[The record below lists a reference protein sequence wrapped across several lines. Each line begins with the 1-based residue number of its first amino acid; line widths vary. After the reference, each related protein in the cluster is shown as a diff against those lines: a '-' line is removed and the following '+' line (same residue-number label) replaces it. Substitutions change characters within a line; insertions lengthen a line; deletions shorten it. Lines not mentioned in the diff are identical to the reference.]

1 MFIKT
6 KFLKLNSYIFFLTL
20 ILFIILMD
28 ITKLEARIF
37 KIENVEVSEP
47 FNSNFN
53 KDITINK
60 AFVSA
65 FEELTSTL
73 ITSKDKVK
81 LASINLDEIKLLVES
96 FEISDESFLNKN
108 YIAKFNVN
116 FNKKN
121 TLSFFEQKNIFPSLK
136 NRKDFLTIL
145 IFINNDNNEISIYE
159 NNPFH
164 KYWNEDK
171 KKFFLLNY
179 VLTEEDIDTLKAIND
194 NKENIEKFEFENIIK
209 KYDLKDYIIGIFFK
223 NDNKIRFFARFY
235 FNDKLKI
242 LNTNYGNI
250 TSLNEGLVKKIIS
263 EIKIKFE
270 DTWKKNNQIN
280 TSIKLP
286 INLQISSKKNKEFL
300 NLENK
305 MDEIDLISNYYITSL
320 NNELINLKI
329 IFNGS
334 PKQFLNLMNSNGIK
348 IDTDNEIWK
357 VK

>member
-1 MFIKT
+1 MFVKT
-6 KFLKLNSYIFFLTL
+6 KFLKLVPYIFFLTL

-28 ITKLEARIF
+28 INKLEARIF

-53 KDITINK
+53 KDNTINK

-73 ITSKDKVK
+73 ITSKDKGK
-81 LASINLDEIKLLVES
+81 LASLDLEEIKLLVES

-108 YIAKFNVN
+108 YVAKFNVN
-116 FNKKN
+116 FNKRN

-136 NRKDFLTIL
+136 KKKDFLTIL
-145 IFINNDNNEISIYE
+145 IFINNDSNETFIYE

-171 KKFFLLNY
+171 KKYFLLNY
-179 VLTEEDIDTLKAIND
+179 VLTEEDIDTLEAINA
-194 NKENIEKFEFENIIK
+194 NKENIEKFKFENIIK

-223 NDNKIRFFARFY
+223 NDKKIRVFARFY
-235 FNDKLKI
+235 FDDKLKI
-242 LNTNYGNI
+242 LNTNFNNI
-250 TSLNEGLVKKIIS
+250 NNLDQVLIKKIIN
-263 EIKIKFE
+263 ETKIKFE

-286 INLQISSKKNKEFL
+286 INLQISSKKNQEFL

-305 MDEIDLISNYYITSL
+305 MNEIDLISNYYITSL
-320 NNELINLKI
+320 NNELITFKI

-334 PKQFLNLMNSNGIK
+334 PKQFLNAMNNNGIK

>member
-6 KFLKLNSYIFFLTL
+6 KILKQLSYIFFLTL

-28 ITKLEARIF
+28 INKLEARVF
-37 KIENVEVSEP
+37 KIENIEISEP
-47 FNSNFN
+47 FDSNFDKN
-53 KDITINK
+53 ITINK
-60 AFVSA
+60 AFKSA
-65 FEELTSTL
+65 FEELASTL
-73 ITSKDKVK
+73 VTSRDKNK
-81 LASINLDEIKLLVES
+81 LLNVNLNQIKLLVES

-108 YIAKFNVN
+108 YLAKFNVN

-136 NRKDFLTIL
+136 KRKDLSTIL

-179 VLTEEDIDTLKAIND
+179 VLTEEDIETLKVIND
-194 NKENIEKFEFENIIK
+194 NKDNLEKYEFENIIK
-209 KYDLKDYIIGIFFK
+209 KYNLKDYIIVIFFK
-223 NDNKIRFFARFY
+223 NNKKIRVFAKFY
-235 FNDKLKI
+235 FDNKLKI
-242 LNTNYGNI
+242 LNTNFENI
-250 TSLNEGLVKKIIS
+250 IKLDDEVIKNIINET
-263 EIKIKFE
+263 KIKFE
-270 DTWKKNNQIN
+270 DIWKKNNQIN

-286 INLQISSKKNKEFL
+286 INLQISSKKNKQFL

-305 MDEIDLISNYYITSL
+305 MDEMDLISNYYITSL
-320 NNELINLKI
+320 NNKLITFKI

-334 PKQFLNLMNSNGIK
+334 PKQFLNLMTNNGIK
-348 IDTDNEIWK
+348 IDTNNEIWK

>member
-6 KFLKLNSYIFFLTL
+6 KILKQLSYIFFLTL

-28 ITKLEARIF
+28 INKLEARVF
-37 KIENVEVSEP
+37 KIENIEISEP
-47 FNSNFN
+47 FDSNFN
-53 KDITINK
+53 KNITINK
-60 AFVSA
+60 AFKSA
-65 FEELTSTL
+65 FEELASTL
-73 ITSKDKVK
+73 VTSRDKNK
-81 LASINLDEIKLLVES
+81 LLNVNLNQIKLLVES

-108 YIAKFNVN
+108 YLAKFNVN

-136 NRKDFLTIL
+136 KRKDLSTIL

-179 VLTEEDIDTLKAIND
+179 VLTEEDIETLKVIND
-194 NKENIEKFEFENIIK
+194 NKDNLEKYEFENIIK
-209 KYDLKDYIIGIFFK
+209 KYNLKDYIIVIFFK
-223 NDNKIRFFARFY
+223 NNKKIRVFAKFY
-235 FNDKLKI
+235 FDNKLKI
-242 LNTNYGNI
+242 INTNFENI
-250 TSLNEGLVKKIIS
+250 IKLDDEVIKNIINET
-263 EIKIKFE
+263 KIKFE
-270 DTWKKNNQIN
+270 DIWKKNNQIN

-286 INLQISSKKNKEFL
+286 INLQISSKKNKQFL

-305 MDEIDLISNYYITSL
+305 MDEMDLISNYYITSL
-320 NNELINLKI
+320 NNKLITFKI

-334 PKQFLNLMNSNGIK
+334 PKQFLNLMTNNGIK
-348 IDTDNEIWK
+348 IDTNNEIWK

>member
-6 KFLKLNSYIFFLTL
+6 KILKQLSYIFFLTL

-28 ITKLEARIF
+28 INKLEARVF
-37 KIENVEVSEP
+37 KIENIEISEP
-47 FNSNFN
+47 FDSNFDKN
-53 KDITINK
+53 ITINK
-60 AFVSA
+60 AFKSA
-65 FEELTSTL
+65 FEELASTL
-73 ITSKDKVK
+73 VTSRDKNK
-81 LASINLDEIKLLVES
+81 LLNVNLNQIKLLVES

-108 YIAKFNVN
+108 YLAKFNVN

-136 NRKDFLTIL
+136 KRKDLLTIL

-179 VLTEEDIDTLKAIND
+179 VLTEEDIETLKVIND
-194 NKENIEKFEFENIIK
+194 NKDNLEKYEFENIIK
-209 KYDLKDYIIGIFFK
+209 KYNLKDYIIVIFFK
-223 NDNKIRFFARFY
+223 NNKKIRVFAKFY
-235 FNDKLKI
+235 FDNKLKI
-242 LNTNYGNI
+242 INTNFENI
-250 TSLNEGLVKKIIS
+250 IKLDDEVIKNIINET
-263 EIKIKFE
+263 KIKFE
-270 DTWKKNNQIN
+270 DIWKKNNQIN

-286 INLQISSKKNKEFL
+286 INLQISSKKNKQFL

-305 MDEIDLISNYYITSL
+305 MDEMDLISNYYITSL
-320 NNELINLKI
+320 NNKLITFKI

-334 PKQFLNLMNSNGIK
+334 PKQFLNLMTNNGIK
-348 IDTDNEIWK
+348 IDTNNEIWK

>member
-6 KFLKLNSYIFFLTL
+6 KILKQLSYIFFLTL

-28 ITKLEARIF
+28 INKLEARVF
-37 KIENVEVSEP
+37 KIENIEISEP
-47 FNSNFN
+47 FDSNFN
-53 KDITINK
+53 KNITINK
-60 AFVSA
+60 AFKSA
-65 FEELTSTL
+65 FEELASTL
-73 ITSKDKVK
+73 VTSRDKNK
-81 LASINLDEIKLLVES
+81 LLNVNLNQIKLLVES

-108 YIAKFNVN
+108 YLAKFNVN

-136 NRKDFLTIL
+136 KRKDLLTIL

-179 VLTEEDIDTLKAIND
+179 VLTEEDIETLKVIND
-194 NKENIEKFEFENIIK
+194 NKDNLEKYEFENIIK
-209 KYDLKDYIIGIFFK
+209 KYNLNDYIIGIFFK
-223 NDNKIRFFARFY
+223 NNKKIRVFAKFY
-235 FNDKLKI
+235 FDNKLKI
-242 LNTNYGNI
+242 LNTNFENI
-250 TSLNEGLVKKIIS
+250 IKLDDEIIKNIINET
-263 EIKIKFE
+263 KIKFE
-270 DTWKKNNQIN
+270 DIWKKNNQIN

-286 INLQISSKKNKEFL
+286 INLQISSKKNKQFL

-305 MDEIDLISNYYITSL
+305 MDEMDLISNYYITSL
-320 NNELINLKI
+320 NNRLITFKI

-334 PKQFLNLMNSNGIK
+334 PKQFLNLMTNNGIK
-348 IDTDNEIWK
+348 IDTNNEIWK

>member
-6 KFLKLNSYIFFLTL
+6 KILKQLSYIFFLTL

-28 ITKLEARIF
+28 INKLEARVF
-37 KIENVEVSEP
+37 KIENIEISEP
-47 FNSNFN
+47 FDSNFN
-53 KDITINK
+53 KNITINK
-60 AFVSA
+60 AFKSA
-65 FEELTSTL
+65 FEELASTL
-73 ITSKDKVK
+73 VTSRDKNK
-81 LASINLDEIKLLVES
+81 LLNVNLNQIKLLVES

-108 YIAKFNVN
+108 YLAKFNVN

-136 NRKDFLTIL
+136 KRKDLLTIL

-179 VLTEEDIDTLKAIND
+179 VLTEEDIETLKVIND
-194 NKENIEKFEFENIIK
+194 NKDNLEKYEFENIIK
-209 KYDLKDYIIGIFFK
+209 KYNLKDYIIVIFFK
-223 NDNKIRFFARFY
+223 NNKKIRVFAKFY
-235 FNDKLKI
+235 FDNKLKI
-242 LNTNYGNI
+242 INTNFENI
-250 TSLNEGLVKKIIS
+250 IKLDDEVIKNIINET
-263 EIKIKFE
+263 KIKFE
-270 DTWKKNNQIN
+270 DIWKKNNQIN

-286 INLQISSKKNKEFL
+286 INLQISSKKNKQFL

-305 MDEIDLISNYYITSL
+305 MDEMDLISNYYITSL
-320 NNELINLKI
+320 NNKLITFKI

-334 PKQFLNLMNSNGIK
+334 PKQFLNLMTNNGIK
-348 IDTDNEIWK
+348 IDTNNEIWK